1 MNRDFKGV
9 WIPKEVW
16 LDKNLT
22 IIEKTFLA
30 EIDSLDNEGGCY
42 ASNKYFSDF
51 FGITRGRSTQIIK
64 SLEKKGKVT
73 IKLVKAEKIIEKRI
87 IRMVNKLTRVVNKLN
102 RDSKYSNGV
111 WLENAQENNTKSS
124 NTKSSNTRGHKITI
138 PENFKLDDELIKYAK
153 TKGVTSLKTLN
164 GFTEDFILSCKQHGY
179 EYKDFHCTWKKWFR
193 DAIDKGKIQK
203 DPIRSEGDY

>member
-16 LDKNLT
+16 LDKKLT
-22 IIEKTFLA
+22 IMEKIFLV

-42 ASNKYFSDF
+42 ASNKYFADF

-64 SLEKKGKVT
+64 SLKKKGKVT
-73 IKLVKAEKIIEKRI
+73 IELIKNGKAVEKRI

-102 RDSKYSNGV
+102 RGGEYSKGGYI
-111 WLENAQENNTKSS
+111 ENAQENNTKSS
-124 NTKSSNTRGHKITI
+124 NIGEDKTLI
-138 PENFKLDDELIKYAK
+138 PEDFKLDDELIKYAK

-164 GFTEDFILSCKQHGY
+164 GFTEDFIDSCIQHGY

-193 DAIDKGKIQK
+193 GDIASGKIQK
-203 DPIRSEGDY
+203 DPVRSKGDY